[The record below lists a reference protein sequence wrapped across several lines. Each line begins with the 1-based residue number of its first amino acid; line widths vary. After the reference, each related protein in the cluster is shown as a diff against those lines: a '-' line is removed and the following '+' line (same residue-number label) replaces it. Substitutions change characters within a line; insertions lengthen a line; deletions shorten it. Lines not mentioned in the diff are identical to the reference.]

1 MKRLSSPL
9 AVLLTAFFLSTSLTS
24 MAMARDPYEAARNH
38 LVDTAIVANGVKNPR
53 VIAAMR
59 NTMRHEFVSNNQR
72 NQAYYDMALPIGE
85 DQTISS
91 PFIVAYMTESLNP
104 QPTDKVLEIGTGSG
118 YQAAVLAPLVQDVY
132 SIEIKEPLGRK
143 AARVLQK
150 LGYDNVHTK
159 VGDGYLGWP
168 QYAPFDKIIVTC
180 SPENVPKPL
189 VDQLKEGGLMVIPVG
204 ERYQQTLVLFTKK
217 DGQLEAQPLRPTL
230 FVPMTGE
237 AEDRRQVKPDPA
249 NPRLEN
255 GDFEKPLAEDGS
267 VPGWYYQR
275 QLELVE
281 DSSAPGGSK
290 SLKLFNEDPGRVALA
305 LQGMGLDGR
314 EVHRLRMKAWVKTEG
329 MGLGPDRTLA
339 PMILISFYD
348 EQRRDLGKAAIGPFV
363 GSIDWHEVE
372 KVVNVPAATRE
383 ALFRV
388 STFGAVGTMYV
399 DNLSVEAVR

>member
-1 MKRLSSPL
+1 MNRWTIWS
-9 AVLLTAFFLSTSLTS
+9 AVAALISFPFLST
-24 MAMARDPYEAARNH
+24 AQARDPYEAARNE
-38 LVDTAIVANGVKNPR
+38 LVETAIIANGVKDPR
-53 VIAAMR
+53 VIAAIR
-59 NTMRHEFVSNNQR
+59 NTPRHEFVAASQR
-72 NQAYYDMALPIGE
+72 QQAYYDMALPIGE

-91 PFIVAYMTESLNP
+91 PFIVAYMTESLEP
-104 QPTDKVLEIGTGSG
+104 KPSDKVLEIGTGSG
-118 YQAAVLAPLVQDVY
+118 YQAAVLSPLVKQVF

-143 AARVLQK
+143 AARTLK
-150 LGYDNVHTK
+150 RLNYDNVYTK

-217 DGQLEAQPLRPTL
+217 DGELEAQPLRPTL

-237 AEDRRQVKPDPA
+237 AEARRQVKPDPA
-249 NPRLEN
+249 NPRLAN
-255 GDFEKPLAEDGS
+255 GDFEEKLQENGS

-281 DSSAPGGSK
+281 DSSSPSGTQA
-290 SLKLFNEDPGRVALA
+290 LKLSNEDPGRIALA
-305 LQGMGLDGR
+305 LQGLALDGR
-314 EVHRLRMKAWVKTEG
+314 QVQRLKIKGWVKTEG

-339 PMILISFYD
+339 PMMVITFYD
-348 EQRRDLGKAAIGPFV
+348 EQRRDLGKAAIGPFI
-363 GSIDWHEVE
+363 GSLDWHEVS
-372 KVVNVPAATRE
+372 KIVNVPPATRE

-388 STFGAVGTMYV
+388 TNFGAVGTMYV
-399 DNLSVEAVR
+399 DNLSVEASR